1 MSDKVE
7 RFEERAKARRRA
19 YHMNRSMVKEI
30 AGRESWEL
38 LMGYNATELAAEASR
53 RAHALEEHLA
63 ERADP
68 VAMAL
73 AVRVSVMVDELRRR
87 GVQLQLF

>member
-1 MSDKVE
+1 MADKVE
-7 RFEERAKARRRA
+7 QFEERAKARRRA
-19 YHMNRSMVKEI
+19 YHANRAQVKRI
-30 AGRESWEL
+30 AGSESWEL
-38 LMGYNATELAAEASR
+38 LAGYNATELAAEASR
-53 RAHALEEHLA
+53 RAYALEAHLA

-73 AVRVSVMVDELRRR
+73 AVRVTAIVDELRRR